1 MADVAHHFTYVRG
14 NDERETILRLM
25 VNRLV
30 SFDGK
35 APHGS
40 WAYAWDGAVGKGAF
54 KISFNCN
61 PKRNPRDHVFVQV
74 GETNVYRHWEHQVQW
89 TAFIIESKPIFMI
102 ATDVC

>member
-1 MADVAHHFTYVRG
+1 
-14 NDERETILRLM
+14 M

-74 GETNVYRHWEHQVQW
+74 GETNVYRHWEHQAQW
-89 TAFIIESKPIFMI
+89 TAFIIESKPIFY
-102 ATDVC
+102 DCN